1 MKQKIGVL
9 TVHKNINYGANLQ
22 AFASSTYLIKQGY
35 DCKVIDYTLP
45 EHEKA
50 NHLFSWLKQSWD
62 GEKNKSLSRKLK
74 LALALTL
81 SMGWKRKRL
90 KAFNGFR
97 KKQMP
102 LYPVCDSVSDISKLN
117 LDTVICG
124 SDQVWNTGIMGG
136 VVPAFY
142 GEIGGVKKRISYA
155 ASMGKN
161 EFTEE
166 EKILV
171 KRLVNDIDY
180 CSVRESDAADYMSS
194 LSGREVDVVCDPVF
208 LLDKS
213 DYEKIQGKRKIKSEY
228 VLLYSII
235 HDDKMTEMA
244 RDYAKRNNL
253 KLVEICMS
261 KDKGASHTQIVTYG
275 PCEFLNAF
283 AYANTIFTNSFHGT
297 AFSLIYEKKFYIV
310 NNKHGGSRIVNIL
323 DKAGATCRL
332 VEDSY
337 EECTGELDYTAVKN
351 NLKEY
356 VKGSKE
362 FLNKALVAEKVT
374 VASEKCVGCGACSA
388 VCKLGAVKM
397 SRDNEGFLTSFIDTS
412 KCVDCGQC
420 KSVCPALNNVA
431 KHSEPSDVYAFKA
444 EDGLRKNS
452 TSGGAFAALATE
464 MIQRGGALYGA
475 SLNRGF
481 KVYHKRIDK
490 TEDLGLLQG
499 TKYLQSDVCSVYSLI
514 ESDLKSGKEVL
525 FSGTPCQ
532 VDGINSFVRQRRLPQ
547 DKLYTV
553 DIICHGVPSSRVF
566 DDYMEW
572 LTKEYKSR
580 VVEYKF
586 RHKGISW
593 RGNSCYAKLEN
604 GLELKNGKKLSGFM
618 NLYYSNNITR
628 NSCYQCQYTSLER
641 VSDLTIS
648 DYWGLEN
655 LSREFEDSLGVSM
668 VMVNTEKGKELFD
681 KVNGDRIEG
690 STECAKQ
697 PQLKHPT
704 EKPVTREAFWQQYE
718 KNGVVPVLKNYGGI
732 KNPNI
737 TTRIKSLI
745 KGFKRTSKEKK

>member
-62 GEKNKSLSRKLK
+62 GETGKSLSRKLK
-74 LALALTL
+74 LFVALTL
-81 SMGWKRKRL
+81 SIGWKRKRL
-90 KAFNGFR
+90 KTFNTFR
-97 KKQMP
+97 KKHMP
-102 LYPVCDSVSDISKLN
+102 LYPTADSVPEISRLG
-117 LDTVICG
+117 LDTVVCG
-124 SDQVWNTGIMGG
+124 SDQVWNTNIMGG

-166 EKILV
+166 EKSLV
-171 KRLVNDIDY
+171 SRLVNRIDY
-180 CSVRESDAADYMSS
+180 CSVRERDAAEYLSS
-194 LSGREVDVVCDPVF
+194 ISGKNIEVVCDPVF
-208 LLDKS
+208 LLDKQ
-213 DYEKIQGKRKIKSEY
+213 DYEKIQGKRKIKGEY

-235 HDDKMTEMA
+235 QDEKMTKMA
-244 RDYAKRNNL
+244 KDYAKKNNL
-253 KLVEICMS
+253 KLIEICMS
-261 KDKGASHTQIVTYG
+261 KDKKATHKQIVTYG

-283 AYANTIFTNSFHGT
+283 AHANTVFTNSFHGT

-323 DKAGATCRL
+323 DKAGAMCRL
-332 VEDSY
+332 VENSY
-337 EECTGELDYTAVKN
+337 EECTGELDYDSVRKN
-351 NLKEY
+351 IQEY
-356 VKGSKE
+356 VKSSKE
-362 FLNKALVAEKVT
+362 FLNKALSAEKIT
-374 VASEKCVGCGACSA
+374 VAGESCVGCGACAA
-388 VCKLGAVKM
+388 VCKLDAVKM
-397 SRDNEGFLTSFIDTS
+397 TRNKEGFLTSFIDTD

-420 KSVCPALNNVA
+420 KAVCPSLNDVA
-431 KHSEPSDVYAFKA
+431 KHKPPVEVYAFKA
-444 EDGLRKNS
+444 VDDLRKSS

-464 MIQRGGALYGA
+464 ALERGGAVYGA
-475 SLNRGF
+475 SLDKGF
-481 KVYHKRIDK
+481 KVSHRRIEAA
-490 TEDLGLLQG
+490 EDLALLQG
-499 TKYLQSDVCSVYSLI
+499 TKYLQSDISHIYSLL
-514 ESDLKSGKEVL
+514 ESDLKAGREVL

-532 VDGINSFVRQRRLPQ
+532 VDGVNSFVRQRRLPS

-572 LTKEYKSR
+572 LSDKFKSQ

-586 RHKGISW
+586 RDKRISW

-604 GLELKNGKKLSGFM
+604 GRELKNEKKLSGFM

-628 NSCYQCQYTSLER
+628 NSCHECRYTSRER
-641 VSDLTIS
+641 VSDLTVS

-655 LSREFEDSLGVSM
+655 LSREFEDALGVSM
-668 VMVNTEKGKELFD
+668 VMVNTERGKELFD
-681 KVNGDRIEG
+681 KAKGERIVG
-690 STECAKQ
+690 NLDCVKQ
-697 PQLKHPT
+697 PQLNHPT
-704 EKPVTREAFWQQYE
+704 EKPSTREEFWQSYE
-718 KNGVVPVLKNYGGI
+718 QKGVAFALKGYGGVKRDSLKTVIRNFI
-732 KNPNI
+732 K
-737 TTRIKSLI
+737 
-745 KGFKRTSKEKK
+745 